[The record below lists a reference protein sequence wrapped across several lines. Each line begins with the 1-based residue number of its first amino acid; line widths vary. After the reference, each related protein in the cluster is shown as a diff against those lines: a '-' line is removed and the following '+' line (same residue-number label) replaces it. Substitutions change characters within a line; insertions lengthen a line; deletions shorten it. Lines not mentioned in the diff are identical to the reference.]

1 MKDNKKLVIV
11 GAGETGNLAHYYF
24 DTDSNY
30 EVVAFSE
37 EKAFIKKDKYQGLP
51 LVPFEEIER
60 SYPPEEYAVFV
71 AAGSA
76 ELSKLRTRLYL
87 ECKKR
92 GYTMASYISSKAFV
106 GGHTTIG
113 DNCFILEDNTIQPF
127 VKIGNNVTM
136 WSGNH
141 VGHQSEIGDHC
152 FITSHVVISGYV
164 KIGRNCFIGVNS
176 SIANNLEIG
185 DYCLIGLGSIIPKS
199 LEPFSIVK
207 ASYAK
212 KQVIN
217 TKQFCHL
224 DI

>member
-1 MKDNKKLVIV
+1 MKKKLVII
-11 GAGETGNLAHYYF
+11 GTGETGNLAHYYF
-24 DTDSNY
+24 DNDSDY

-37 EKAFIKKDKYQGLP
+37 ERQYLSSEEFQGLP
-51 LVPFEEIER
+51 VVPFEQIER
-60 SYPPEEYAVFV
+60 NYPPSEYDAFV
-71 AAGSA
+71 ASGSA

-87 ECKKR
+87 ECKKK
-92 GYTMASYISSKAFV
+92 GYEMASYISTYAFV
-106 GGHTTIG
+106 GKNVEFG

-141 VGHQSEIGDHC
+141 IGHQSTVGDHC
-152 FITSHVVISGYV
+152 FITSHVVISGFV
-164 KIGRNCFIGVNS
+164 NIGRNCFVGVNS

-199 LEPFSIVK
+199 LESFSIVK

-212 KQVIN
+212 KQLIN
-217 TKQFCHL
+217 TKQLYHL

>member
-1 MKDNKKLVIV
+1 MKKKLVII

-24 DTDSNY
+24 ENDSDY
-30 EVVAFSE
+30 DVVAFSE
-37 EKAFIKKDKYQGLP
+37 EKNYITYDEFQGLP
-51 LVPFEEIER
+51 VIPLEELENK
-60 SYPPEEYAVFV
+60 YPHTEYEAFV
-71 AAGSA
+71 ASGSA

-87 ECKKR
+87 ECKKK
-92 GYTMASYISSKAFV
+92 GYKMASYVSSHAFV
-106 GGHTTIG
+106 GKNVEMG

-141 VGHQSEIGDHC
+141 VGHQSSIGDHC
-152 FITSHVVISGYV
+152 FITSHVVISGFV
-164 KIGRNCFIGVNS
+164 SIGRNCFIGVNS

-185 DYCLIGLGSIIPKS
+185 DYCLIGLGSIVPKS
-199 LEPFSIVK
+199 LEPYSIVK

-212 KQVIN
+212 KQIID
-217 TKQFCHL
+217 TKQFCNL